1 MPQDM
6 KIDYLELPASD
17 LAAVQAF
24 YGSVFDWSFE
34 SYGPGYLAFNDGKL
48 DGGFYV
54 PETSIRSDSDAGAA
68 LIVFYAK
75 DLVTLA
81 ARIEAAGGKIVK
93 PIFDFPGGQRF
104 HFTDPHGNELAVWSD
119 QSLGGG

>member
-24 YGSVFDWSFE
+24 SGSVFNWSFE
-34 SYGPGYLAFNDGKL
+34 SYGPTYLAFNDGRL

-54 PETSIRSDSDAGAA
+54 PDSSIRSDADAGAA

-75 DLVTLA
+75 DLIALA

-104 HFTDPHGNELAVWSD
+104 QFTDPHGNELAVWSD
-119 QSLGGG
+119 QITSDS